1 MEFKDSQTKSVLES
15 EREKAQ
21 LMKELE
27 EQDKAMRDQQ
37 LEAKFRIDQL

>member
-1 MEFKDSQTKSVLES
+1 MEFKDSQAKSVSEW

-27 EQDKAMRDQQ
+27 EQDKTMRDQQ
-37 LEAKFRIDQL
+37 QEAKFRIDQL